1 MRNPGEIVP
10 LKRIKMERGTKN
22 TDVGIKEP
30 GSPASPALSQYRDK
44 QTNKPISQKA
54 SPHLPPPPPF
64 MGGPGVTGTY
74 KPSSQDPD
82 PEK

>member
-1 MRNPGEIVP
+1 MRNPGDIVP
-10 LKRIKMERGTKN
+10 LERIKMERGTKH

-30 GSPASPALSQYRDK
+30 GPPASPALSQYRDK

-54 SPHLPPPPPF
+54 SHPPPPPF

-74 KPSSQDPD
+74 MASSQNPD
-82 PEK
+82 SEK